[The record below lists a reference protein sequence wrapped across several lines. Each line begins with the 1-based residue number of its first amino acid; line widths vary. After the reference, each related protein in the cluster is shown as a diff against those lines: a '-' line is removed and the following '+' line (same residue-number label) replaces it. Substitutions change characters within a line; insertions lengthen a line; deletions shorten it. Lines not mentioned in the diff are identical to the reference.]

1 MLPSWVVEDTQGHVA
16 QRVFTLVPAA
26 CGCDAIQVN
35 LPAQQ
40 ASFTYLQ
47 QPNYGVAK
55 LYFFPDERM
64 KSLPNN
70 SPVPL

>member
-1 MLPSWVVEDTQGHVA
+1 MLPSWVVEDTQGHVT
-16 QRVFTLVPAA
+16 QRVSTLVPTA
-26 CGCDAIQVN
+26 CGCDAIQVH

-55 LYFFPDERM
+55 LYFLPDVRM

-70 SPVPL
+70 STVPL